1 MADFDAEIA
10 RLETQLAGLEGSLG
24 GLQGVTG
31 AFRRELDGVGG
42 SLRDAG
48 RDATGMSRSLSSS
61 IGRAFEGLVFDG
73 KKLSETLAGVGRS
86 LSSSALSQALG
97 PVQKSIGSALSGG
110 LQAVLGGLSPFAEGA
125 AFSSGRVAAFA
136 RGGVA
141 AFARG
146 GVVDGP
152 THFPMRG
159 GVGLMGEAGPEA
171 IMPLARGADGRLGVR
186 GGGGGAVSVTMH
198 ISTPDVAGF
207 QRSQSQ
213 IAAEMTRAMK
223 RGRRNL

>member
-48 RDATGMSRSLSSS
+48 RDATGMSRSLSTS

-86 LSSSALSQALG
+86 LSSSVLSQALA

-125 AFSSGRVAAFA
+125 AFSSGR
-136 RGGVA
+136 VA

-213 IAAEMTRAMK
+213 VAAEMTRAMQ

>member
-1 MADFDAEIA
+1 MADFDAEMA
-10 RLETQLAGLEGSLG
+10 RLENQLAGLEGSLS

-48 RDATGMSRSLSSS
+48 RDASSMSRSLSSS

-73 KKLSETLAGVGRS
+73 KKLSEALSGVGRN
-86 LSSSALSQALG
+86 LSSSVLNQALA

-110 LQAVLGGLSPFAEGA
+110 LQAVLGGLSPFAQGA
-125 AFSSGRVAAFA
+125 AFLSGR
-136 RGGVA
+136 VA

-152 THFPMRG
+152 THVPMRG

-186 GGGGGAVSVTMH
+186 TASGGGGVTVTMN
-198 ISTPDVAGF
+198 IATPDVAGF

-213 IAAEMTRAMK
+213 IAAEMNRAMK

>member
-10 RLETQLAGLEGSLG
+10 RLEAQLAGLEGSLG

-48 RDATGMSRSLSSS
+48 RDATGMSRSLSTS

-86 LSSSALSQALG
+86 LSSSVLSQALG

-110 LQAVLGGLSPFAEGA
+110 LQAVLGGLSPFAKGA

-136 RGGVA
+136 RGGV
-141 AFARG
+141 
-146 GVVDGP
+146 VDGP
-152 THFPMRG
+152 TQFPMRG

-186 GGGGGAVSVTMH
+186 GGGGGGVSVTMH

-213 IAAEMTRAMK
+213 IAAEMNRAMK

>member
-48 RDATGMSRSLSSS
+48 RDATGMSRSLSTS

-73 KKLSETLAGVGRS
+73 KKVSEVLSGVGRS
-86 LSSSALSQALG
+86 LSSSVLSQALA

-125 AFSSGRVAAFA
+125 AFSSGR
-136 RGGVA
+136 VA

-213 IAAEMTRAMK
+213 VAAEMTRAMQ

>member
-1 MADFDAEIA
+1 MSDFDAEIA
-10 RLETQLAGLEGSLG
+10 RLENQLAGLEGSLG

-48 RDATGMSRSLSSS
+48 RDATSMSRSLSTS

-73 KKLSETLAGVGRS
+73 KKLSEVLSGVGQS
-86 LSSSALSQALG
+86 LSSSVLSQALA

-110 LQAVLGGLSPFAEGA
+110 LQAVLGGLSPFAKGA
-125 AFSSGRVAAFA
+125 AFMSGR
-136 RGGVA
+136 VA

-186 GGGGGAVSVTMH
+186 TGGGGGAVNVTMN

-213 IAAEMTRAMK
+213 IAAQMNRAMK

>member
-1 MADFDAEIA
+1 MADYEDDLA
-10 RLETQLAGLEGSLG
+10 RLEAQFAGLEGTLAGLEG
-24 GLQGVTG
+24 VAG
-31 AFRRELDGVGG
+31 AFRRELDGVQG
-42 SLRDAG
+42 SMKAAG
-48 RDATGMSRSLSSS
+48 QEATGMSRSVTSSIRRAFEGVLLDGKNVGDALSS
-61 IGRAFEGLVFDG
+61 IGRSISGAVLN
-73 KKLSETLAGVGRS
+73 
-86 LSSSALSQALG
+86 QAMA
-97 PVQKSIGSALSGG
+97 PVQGAVGGGVQSLLSGI
-110 LQAVLGGLSPFAEGA
+110 LPFAKG
-125 AFSSGRVAAFA
+125 
-136 RGGVA
+136 A

-152 THFPMRG
+152 TQFPMRG

-213 IAAEMTRAMK
+213 IAAEMNRAMK